1 MITNS
6 PITPDHIL
14 QAELKCRFGTINQ
27 PARHGEI
34 CSAEY
39 DENAVPG
46 A

>member
-14 QAELKCRFGTINQ
+14 QAGQNFRFGTIIQ
-27 PARHGEI
+27 LGWYGEPL
-34 CSAEY
+34 AELQNEEY
-39 DENAVPG
+39 APG